1 MTDLIFFSAH
11 AQIARLWRMI
21 GAASRT
27 IGLIARD
34 VRNSSVPASSHYTLR
49 VVTISS
55 GPHTKA
61 ALRTAALHEDWHLLL
76 AFSSEDAR
84 KLLRRLAVDILV
96 YDYDTGGGDWR
107 KLCSECV
114 DRRVAFQMIAR
125 DPSDDLFL
133 EAIGAG
139 GFGILWKPL
148 TSEKL
153 ISAIH
158 LARSCAE
165 AHLARAG
172 HAQIHN

>member
-1 MTDLIFFSAH
+1 
-11 AQIARLWRMI
+11 
-21 GAASRT
+21 
-27 IGLIARD
+27 
-34 VRNSSVPASSHYTLR
+34 
-49 VVTISS
+49 
-55 GPHTKA
+55 
-61 ALRTAALHEDWHLLL
+61 
-76 AFSSEDAR
+76 
-84 KLLRRLAVDILV
+84 
-96 YDYDTGGGDWR
+96 
-107 KLCSECV
+107 
-114 DRRVAFQMIAR
+114 MIAR

>member
-1 MTDLIFFSAH
+1 MAND
-11 AQIARLWRMI
+11 RRR
-21 GAASRT
+21 SRT
-27 IGLIARD
+27 IGQIVRG
-34 VRNSSVPASSHYTLR
+34 VRNGSVPASSHYTLR
-49 VVTISS
+49 AVAISS

-84 KLLRRLAVDILV
+84 ELLRRLEVDILV

-114 DRRVAFQMIAR
+114 ERGVGFQMIAR

-133 EAIGAG
+133 EVIAAG
-139 GFGILWKPL
+139 GLGILWKPL

-153 ISAIH
+153 ISAMH
-158 LARSCAE
+158 FARSCAE
-165 AHLARAG
+165 GQLARTG